1 MHKRYLLRGNCTMDK
16 NIKKNMRKSSNIL
29 REMLRIYLEK
39 RVSRAAAELAYFLVL
54 SIFPMLICLN
64 AMLGN
69 MFPSEKNFIDMAEGL
84 VPAGTLSILSDY
96 IGYIS
101 SNSNSAMVTAGI
113 MLMATTAA
121 AVFRSIHSIMGEIQ
135 GKPRYKGPF
144 SLAVSFIFA
153 IVFLGVMYFGVIVV
167 FAGNWFLTFLSDH
180 FWIGVSD
187 AWTWL
192 RFVMLFLILFVIIGG
207 VYRLTEPK
215 EIDEHFLIGTFLAS
229 ISLVIISICFSW
241 FVGLSSRYPL
251 VYGSLASMIVLMAW
265 LYLCGNILI
274 MGNVL
279 NYVLRCSKEEL
290 KQGNNKDNNV

>member
-1 MHKRYLLRGNCTMDK
+1 MYKHYLIRESCIMSK
-16 NIKKNMRKSSNIL
+16 NIKEKMHKSSYII

-39 RVSRAAAELAYFLVL
+39 RVSRAAAELAYFLIL

-69 MFPSEKNFIDMAEGL
+69 MFPSEKTFIDMAEGL
-84 VPAGTLSILSDY
+84 IPAGTLNILSDY
-96 IGYIS
+96 IGYVS

-144 SLAVSFIFA
+144 SLVVSFVFA

-167 FAGNWFLTFLSDH
+167 FAGNWFLSFLADH

-187 AWTWL
+187 AWAWL
-192 RFVMLFLILFVIIGG
+192 RFIMLFLILFVIIGG

-215 EIDEHFLIGTFLAS
+215 GIEEHFFTGTFMAS
-229 ISLVIISICFSW
+229 IFLVVISICFSW
-241 FVGLSSRYPL
+241 FIGLSTRYPL
-251 VYGSLASMIVLMAW
+251 VYGSLASMIILMAW

-279 NYVLRCSKEEL
+279 NYVLRNAGKAQDEE
-290 KQGNNKDNNV
+290 NTEY

>member
-1 MHKRYLLRGNCTMDK
+1 MGN
-16 NIKKNMRKSSNIL
+16 NIKGNIRKGSYIL

-39 RVSRAAAELAYFLVL
+39 RVSRAAAELAYFLIL

-64 AMLGN
+64 AMLGS
-69 MFPSEKNFIDMAEGL
+69 MFPSEQNFIDIAEGL
-84 VPAGTLSILSDY
+84 IPAGTLNILSEY

-101 SNSNSAMVTAGI
+101 SNSSSAMVTAGI

-153 IVFLGVMYFGVIVV
+153 MVFLGVMYFGVVVV
-167 FAGNWFLTFLSDH
+167 FAGNWFLTFLSEH

-187 AWTWL
+187 AWAWL
-192 RFVMLFLILFVIIGG
+192 RFIMLFLILFVIIGG

-215 EIDEHFLIGTFLAS
+215 GIGEHLFAGTFMAS
-229 ISLVIISICFSW
+229 ISLVVISICFSW
-241 FVGLSSRYPL
+241 FIGLSSRYPL
-251 VYGSLASMIVLMAW
+251 VYGSLASMIILMAW

-279 NYVLRCSKEEL
+279 NYVLRRSSEEGRQENNHNDEYHKE
-290 KQGNNKDNNV
+290 